1 MLGNVKGFLASMSLA
16 LTFTLLLV
24 TANTMAMSARE
35 RVREVGVLKTL
46 GFSTADILGMILG
59 ESALLALVGG
69 AIGCGFAGILVSLV
83 SRLPVVIVPLS
94 GLNLNGPLA
103 AMLLL
108 VGVAVGLLS
117 ALIPAWTAARTPIL
131 QALRFSD

>member
-1 MLGNVKGFLASMSLA
+1 
-16 LTFTLLLV
+16 
-24 TANTMAMSARE
+24 
-35 RVREVGVLKTL
+35 
-46 GFSTADILGMILG
+46 
-59 ESALLALVGG
+59 LALVGG